1 MEVINYLTARESERR
16 REKERAIADDRA
28 VQVDLIYGNPLR
40 GKDCVNQTEK
50 ATLLSSSVSQ
60 SNSQSVNQRETK
72 TYLCDKGT
80 SIVVVLY
87 TAPSY
92 SLMQ

>member
-50 ATLLSSSVSQ
+50 ATLLSSVRQ